1 MIDFAEMVSMR
12 MMHDNPRTGGGH
24 PRPTSSVLA
33 SALPPPSAP
42 CIESGLTS
50 KVQDIPV
57 EVVRGAPEIPRKRRG
72 EDPICQRKRDRRKSP
87 HKVDKVATKGKGP
100 TYTAEESPVL
110 RWTLTLRK
118 LKSVRE
124 LCSTSIGVDS
134 RDYHAIRMCN
144 LPERAPDA
152 LLDVDLRL
160 LTDEMLVWQDKE
172 ALAKYI

>member
-12 MMHDNPRTGGGH
+12 MMHDNPRTRGGH
-24 PRPTSSVLA
+24 PRPASSVLA
-33 SALPPPSAP
+33 SALPPPSTP
-42 CIESGLTS
+42 CIEFGSAS

-57 EVVRGAPEIPRKRRG
+57 EEVRGAPEIPRKRRG
-72 EDPICQRKRDRRKSP
+72 KDPICQRKRDRRKSP
-87 HKVDKVATKGKGP
+87 HKADKAATKGKGP
-100 TYTAEESPVL
+100 TDTAEESPVPG
-110 RWTLTLRK
+110 WTLTLRK

-124 LCSTSIGVDS
+124 LCSASIGVDS
-134 RDYHAIRMCN
+134 RDYHTIRMCN
-144 LPERAPDA
+144 LPEWAPDA